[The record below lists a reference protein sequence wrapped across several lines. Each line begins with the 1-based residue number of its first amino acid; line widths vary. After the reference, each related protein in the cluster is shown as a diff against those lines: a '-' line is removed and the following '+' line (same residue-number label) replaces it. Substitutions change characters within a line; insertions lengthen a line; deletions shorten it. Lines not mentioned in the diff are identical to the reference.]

1 MDENQIKDLAETI
14 ATMIA
19 SGSKTTDTSMLQQSI
34 ESLNA
39 RLDKLEQAVAKPKRQ
54 LQVHP
59 SYERFNIA
67 EAIADAVFGKAESE
81 KLCTFEPHDR
91 PCDNCSMC
99 SSRGF

>member
-19 SGSKTTDTSMLQQSI
+19 SGSKTTDTTMLRQSI

-39 RLDKLEQAVAKPKRQ
+39 RLDKLEQALAEPVRPPH
-54 LQVHP
+54 VHP
-59 SYERFNIA
+59 SHERFNIA

-81 KLCTFEPHDR
+81 KLCTFEPHNR